1 MLPWQVP
8 CVETAGGS
16 PGLSTSPVPPVPRAV
31 LRAHPDVP
39 SLKDV
44 HFLALHL
51 LKTWTSDKCLK
62 PQFVWSVHAST
73 YCWSWEQELKHCLVD
88 GPLRLRNL
96 SPENITSS
104 SFSWSVNP
112 RKFVC
117 VVTLNPRP
125 CLWSLFEIFIFC
137 CESRNNCAS

>member
-8 CVETAGGS
+8 CVQTAGGS

-31 LRAHPDVP
+31 LRAHPHVP
-39 SLKDV
+39 GLKDV

-62 PQFVWSVHAST
+62 PQFVWSVHAPT
-73 YCWSWEQELKHCLVD
+73 YCWSWEQELKRCLVD
-88 GPLRLRNL
+88 DPLPLRNL
-96 SPENITSS
+96 SPKNITSS

-112 RKFVC
+112 RKSKPVC
-117 VVTLNPRP
+117 LCSDPKP
-125 CLWSLFEIFIFC
+125 KALSLELIWDFYFLLWKQK
-137 CESRNNCAS
+137 